1 MKEDKSVRTF
11 LAIALPPDIRDLIKD
26 IQEKLKPVLKGI
38 RWVGP
43 EGMHLTLKFFGDVV
57 QGDIV
62 RISDVVTRRVV
73 NSTPMELSI
82 GSPGGFPSLKK
93 PRVLWIGI
101 GGDTQRLAVLQETI
115 ENDLEKCGFPRE
127 KRSFTPHLTL
137 GRAVSRN
144 GVIPGGED
152 VFGKTVKSDT
162 GRFDVRELILFESEL
177 RPGGAVYK
185 KLAGFPLG
193 RYRIRD

>member
-1 MKEDKSVRTF
+1 MKEDKPVRTF

-26 IQEKLKPVLKGI
+26 IQEKLKPGLKGI
-38 RWVGP
+38 RWVRP

-62 RISDVVTRRVV
+62 RISDVVIRRVV
-73 NSTPMELSI
+73 NNTPMELSI

-162 GRFDVRELILFESEL
+162 CRFNVRELILFESEL
-177 RPGGAVYK
+177 KPGGAVYK

-193 RYRIRD
+193 RYRIQD